1 MRHERTVVA
10 ADQRDP
16 CLNRYCPRD
25 AVSGQHGYCSPCGQA
40 VRRRIK
46 AGDYTKEELVARG
59 KLLRS
64 PIDSWLAS

>member
-1 MRHERTVVA
+1 MQRERTVAVSRA
-10 ADQRDP
+10 PR
-16 CLNRYCPRD
+16 CLNPQCHND
-25 AVSGQHGYCSPCGQA
+25 AVPGQGGYCSADGQA

-46 AGDYTKEELVARG
+46 AGKYKKEELEARG